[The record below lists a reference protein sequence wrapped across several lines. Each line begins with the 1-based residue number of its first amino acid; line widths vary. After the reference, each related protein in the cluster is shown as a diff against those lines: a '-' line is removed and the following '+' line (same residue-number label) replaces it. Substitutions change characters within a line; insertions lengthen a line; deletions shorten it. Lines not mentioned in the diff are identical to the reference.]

1 MRETIRAVQAAFA
14 FLTTFPVS
22 TQTLTADDF
31 ARAARWFPLVGLVLG
46 GMLAGMAWL
55 LAPRVP
61 ALLGAA
67 LVLTAWITATGALHH
82 DGFAD
87 CADALLAPVP
97 PERRLVILRDTHV
110 GAFALVA
117 VPLLL
122 LLAWSALATLW
133 ASPMLPR
140 VLGAAPFCG
149 RLAMLWAQC
158 NWRYARPQGMGRLV
172 APRRSDRVW
181 VIAWGLALL
190 PLGRMMVLV
199 GGMACVLG
207 HWLAGRMA
215 ARLGGGLTGDT
226 YGALNVLV
234 ETATLVLAAL
244 VLA

>member
-1 MRETIRAVQAAFA
+1 MRETMRAVQAAFA
-14 FLTTFPVS
+14 FLTTFPVP
-22 TQTLTADDF
+22 TAALTADDF

-61 ALLGAA
+61 PLLGAA
-67 LVLTAWITATGALHH
+67 LVLTAWIAATGALHH

-117 VPLLL
+117 VPLVL
-122 LLAWSALATLW
+122 LLAWSAIAALW
-133 ASPMLPR
+133 ASPWLPH
-140 VLGAAPFCG
+140 VLLAAPFCG
-149 RLAMLWAQC
+149 RWVMLWAQLH
-158 NWRYARPQGMGRLV
+158 WRYVRPQGMGRLV

-181 VIAWGLALL
+181 VIAWGLVLL
-190 PLGRMMVLV
+190 LLGRVVLLVGVLV
-199 GGMACVLG
+199 FGLG

>member
-1 MRETIRAVQAAFA
+1 MRETRRAVQAAFA
-14 FLTTFPVS
+14 FLTTFPVPS
-22 TQTLTADDF
+22 ETLTAEDF

-46 GMLAGMAWL
+46 GMLGGLAWL
-55 LAPRVP
+55 FAPHVP

-67 LVLTAWITATGALHH
+67 LVLTVWIAATGALHH

-97 PERRLVILRDTHV
+97 PERRLEILRDTHV

-117 VPLLL
+117 VPLTL
-122 LLAWSALATLW
+122 LLAWSALAVLW

-140 VLGAAPFCG
+140 VLVAAPFCG
-149 RLAMLWAQC
+149 RLVMLWAQLH
-158 NWRYARPQGMGRLV
+158 WRYARPQGMGRLV
-172 APRRSDRVW
+172 APRATDRVW
-181 VIAWGLALL
+181 VVGWALALVL
-190 PLGRMMVLV
+190 LGPTVALV
-199 GGMACVLG
+199 GAAACLWG

-234 ETATLVLAAL
+234 ETTVLVGAAL